1 MPDLLTTFS
10 FVLEVDSVPMATF
23 RKCSGIESETETI
36 EFKEAT
42 KDGKMIIRK
51 APGAMKWSDITLE
64 RRVDS
69 STALWEWRKEVIDGD
84 IDRARRTGAIV
95 IKDSTQKEVARWNF
109 EGGWPSKY
117 TGADLDAGAN
127 DIAAEKV
134 VITHEGLVRI
144 K

>member
-10 FVLEVDSVPMATF
+10 FVLEVDSIELATF

-51 APGAMKWSDITLE
+51 APGAMKWANITLE
-64 RRVDS
+64 RRVDAS
-69 STALWEWRKEVIDGD
+69 KALWEWRKQVIDGD
-84 IDRARRTGAIV
+84 IDKARRNGSVV
-95 IKDSTQKEVARWNF
+95 IKDSQHKEVARWNF
-109 EGGWPSKY
+109 EAGWPSKY

-134 VITHEGLVRI
+134 VITHEGLVRA
-144 K
+144 